1 MNKIIFNGKFLNEGA
16 PIISS
21 ASRGLRYGDGCFET
35 MKMINGKL
43 ILKELHFERLFSS
56 LETLQFKIPKHF
68 SADEF
73 EKQIIEV
80 ATKNGHQQLG
90 RIRITIFGSDG
101 GLYDADSH
109 TPNYIIESFAISK
122 TIGTFNDNGL
132 VIDIFKDARKA
143 TDNFS
148 HIKSNSFLP
157 YVQAANWAK
166 RNQLNDAIVLNAYDR
181 VADTTIANLFIVSD
195 GIIKTPALNEGCI
208 SGVMRKYLLQHCR
221 KEGLPIEET
230 QITVDDVENANEVF
244 LTNAIRGIKWVKQ
257 VGVAGY
263 SYNTSALLYNKF
275 IKPLFQ

>member
-1 MNKIIFNGKFLNEGA
+1 MDEGT
-16 PIISS
+16 PIVSS
-21 ASRGLRYGDGCFET
+21 ASRGLRFGDGCFET
-35 MKMINGKL
+35 MKIINGKL

-56 LETLQFKIPKHF
+56 LETLQFKIPKNF

-73 EKQIIEV
+73 EKQIIEL
-80 ATKNGHQQLG
+80 ATKNGHLQLG
-90 RIRITIFGSDG
+90 RIRLTSFGSDG
-101 GLYDADSH
+101 GLYDAESH

-143 TDNFS
+143 ADNFS